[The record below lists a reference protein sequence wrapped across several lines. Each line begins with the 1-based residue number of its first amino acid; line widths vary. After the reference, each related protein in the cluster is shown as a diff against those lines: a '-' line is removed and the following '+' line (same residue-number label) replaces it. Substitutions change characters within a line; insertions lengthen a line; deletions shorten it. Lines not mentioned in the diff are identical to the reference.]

1 MLRRI
6 IVGII
11 LLGAVGLGIGYL
23 IFGRNPHGGYM
34 SLKSLLTP
42 SKNVFD
48 ELVRGVQNIP
58 QKQRS
63 ILIAGAIGGGVG
75 LIVGAMSRRS
85 RRRDRGR

>member
-6 IVGII
+6 IVGVI
-11 LLGAVGLGIGYL
+11 LLGAAGLGVGYL
-23 IFGRNPHGGYM
+23 IFGRNAQGDYM

-58 QKQRS
+58 QKQRG
-63 ILIAGAIGGGVG
+63 ILIAGAVGGGLG
-75 LIVGAMSRRS
+75 LIVGALSRRS
-85 RRRDRGR
+85 RRRDRSR